1 MPDGRLLLGQR
12 CANHELREAVSRCP
26 QCRRSLCR
34 ECVTDHE
41 GRLVCAA
48 CLRISA
54 RDAAAP
60 RPSGHRVKEIGMTVA
75 AVFLAWAIFFGAA
88 QSLITITERSERAA
102 WPDR

>member
-1 MPDGRLLLGQR
+1 MSDARLLLGQR
-12 CANHELREAVSRCP
+12 CANHELREAVCRCP

-48 CLRISA
+48 CLRLSA
-54 RDAAAP
+54 RNAPAP
-60 RPSGHRVKEIGMTVA
+60 RRSGRRIKEVGMTLA
-75 AVFLAWAIFFGAA
+75 SVFLAWGLFFCAA

-102 WPDR
+102 WQDR

>member
-1 MPDGRLLLGQR
+1 MSDERLLRQR
-12 CANHELREAVSRCP
+12 CANHELREAVCRCP

-41 GRLVCAA
+41 GRLICAS
-48 CLRISA
+48 CLRIEA
-54 RDAAAP
+54 RNAVTP
-60 RPSGHRVKEIGMTVA
+60 RRRGRRLKEIGIGVA
-75 AVFLAWAIFFGAA
+75 GVFLAWALYFGAA